1 MIYATNHPQSIGFKP
16 FLVLHL
22 CCRLLHLKFYL
33 QQIICNNLQQID
45 YLQQYATICNNLQ
58 QIFYKLKLISNKCH
72 EIICNNLQQVKQSAT
87 IFSFLFQSNFT
98 TNCHLYLPPVSSF
111 LTLFLSKLYVSSI
124 SL

>member
-1 MIYATNHPQSIGFKP
+1 MISANKYTQTIGLAISRVA
-16 FLVLHL
+16 LVLQIVAL
-22 CCRLLHLKFYL
+22 EFYL
-33 QQIICNNLQQID
+33 QQIISEQID
-45 YLQQYATICNNLQ
+45 YLQQSATMCNNLQ

-72 EIICNNLQQVKQSAT
+72 AIICNNRNNLQISAT

-111 LTLFLSKLYVSSI
+111 LTLFRSKLNASSM